1 MKRYHL
7 LSVLLL
13 LIFNVTS
20 AQTSSVFGSVT
31 EAKSKIE
38 KTVPLVLEH
47 LKKISD
53 AQGDQT
59 VLNNGKLA
67 LKKEYEAVS
76 QEFDLYKGNMANCIV
91 NKPKK
96 ATKCMNYHTQY
107 FRNTLGIYD
116 NYITY
121 VTKKNG
127 YLGVS
132 DDSVKKEFN
141 PTEIATKIDKDFTA
155 AAGAVKKM
163 KGNNRLSYFEHLN
176 SSEFKLQS
184 FDTLAN

>member
-1 MKRYHL
+1 MKRYNL
-7 LSVLLL
+7 LVVLLL

-38 KTVPLVLEH
+38 KTVPLVVQH
-47 LKKISD
+47 LQKISTS
-53 AQGDQT
+53 QGDET
-59 VLNNGKLA
+59 ILTNGKAA
-67 LKKEYEAVS
+67 LKKEYDALS
-76 QEFDLYKGNMANCIV
+76 AEFELYKGNMANCIV
-91 NKPKK
+91 VKPKK
-96 ATKCMNYHTQY
+96 ASKCMNYHTQY

-121 VTKKNG
+121 LTRKNG
-127 YLGVS
+127 YLGVE
-132 DDSVKKEFN
+132 DETFKKDFK
-141 PTEIATKIDKDFTA
+141 PTEIATKIDKDFVS

-163 KGNNRLSYFEHLN
+163 KGNNKMSYFDQLK
-176 SSEFKLQS
+176 SDDFKLQN